1 MDSSVGRGDRAA
13 LTGTGYSQSP
23 LSASHLDTWDPWRDI
38 GDVWDGYST
47 RQAADFVGLPE
58 STVRRCVRDGVI
70 AEKKGA
76 VSAKISFRDLSILKA
91 VKQLMAEGVPLKRVR
106 RQLGAL
112 KKRLPDQA
120 SLAGVSLIAHGGHV
134 IVREQTHAWRADN
147 GQMVFDFQGE
157 SERGHVH
164 AMPVRH
170 EVPGPEPVIAMNA
183 DEWFEKGVSLEE
195 RDTERAIDAYERAL
209 RLRPDSTETW
219 INLGRLY
226 AETGHTEQASA
237 CFGEALAVDPADAT
251 AIYNLGVVSQDAGR
265 DLEAAEFY
273 ERALQID
280 PELAEAHYNLATIFD
295 RNGDPRA
302 AIRHINE
309 YRKLTRG

>member
-1 MDSSVGRGDRAA
+1 M
-13 LTGTGYSQSP
+13 
-23 LSASHLDTWDPWRDI
+23 
-38 GDVWDGYST
+38 WDGYST

-58 STVRRCVRDGVI
+58 SAIRGCLRDGVVASGI
-70 AEKKGA
+70 DSVPVKL
-76 VSAKISFRDLSILKA
+76 SFRDLSILKA
-91 VKQLMAEGVPLKRVR
+91 VKQLMTEGVPLSRVR

-112 KKRLPDQA
+112 QQRLPDET
-120 SLAGVSLIAHGGHV
+120 SLAGLSLAAHAGHV
-134 IVREQTHAWRADN
+134 VVRERSRAWRADN
-147 GQMVFDFQGE
+147 GQMVFDF
-157 SERGHVH
+157 RGRVGHGQIH
-164 AMPVRH
+164 ALPVRH
-170 EVPGPEPVIAMNA
+170 QAPGPEPIAAMNA
-183 DEWFEKGVSLEE
+183 DQWFERGVALEE
-195 RDTERAIDAYERAL
+195 RDTRQAIDSYERAL

-226 AETGHTEQASA
+226 AETGQTERASA

-265 DLEAAEFY
+265 DHEATEY
-273 ERALQID
+273 YQRALQID
-280 PELAEAHYNLATIFD
+280 PYLAEAHYNLATIFD